1 VKLNLVAIQARPEM
15 CDYADAEAFYRKMAS
30 LMDRASRE
38 VDFSKPTLVAY
49 PEGIGLPLAFVPQTY
64 HQIGDAQKIV
74 QVFLRAVP
82 KNLPRFIGAWL
93 RYRTAFFRTVFLETA
108 LEAED
113 IYVSTFSTL
122 AREYGVYLCGGCIY
136 LPHIEEEA
144 VKGRHVVSRAV
155 YNQSYLF
162 NPQGICLRRTPKINL
177 APPTEPRFGF
187 SPGNRSDVLPV
198 DTKIGRLGTLVC
210 YDAFHRSLI
219 ERVDAM
225 GVEVLIN
232 PSHNERRWEA
242 AAGFNPS
249 ITVGEAWMRH
259 GLPTM
264 IQGREHL
271 RYGLSPML
279 VGPVFDVRS
288 HGQSR
293 ICQNVGSPTAD
304 PHRALLAEAGVDTED
319 VIYATVDVQG
329 NEASRN
335 GYETKDLYDEPLVEE
350 IARSA
355 RNPERAVEGPLLA
368 ALRSA

>member
-1 VKLNLVAIQARPEM
+1 MRANLVAIQARPM
-15 CDYADAEAFYRKMAS
+15 MSDYANGEAFYKKMAD
-30 LMDRASRE
+30 LMARAARE
-38 VDFSKPTLVAY
+38 VDTSLPTLVAY

-64 HQIGDAQKIV
+64 HQIGDARTIL
-74 QVFLRAVP
+74 QVFVRAIP
-82 KNLPRFIGAWL
+82 RNLPRFTRAFL
-93 RYRTAFFRTVFLETA
+93 RFRTAFFRTVFLETA

-113 IYVSTFSTL
+113 IYVTTFSTL
-122 AREYGVYLCGGCIY
+122 AREYGVYLCAGCIY

-144 VKGRHVVSRAV
+144 VKGRHVVGRAV

-162 NPQGICLRRTPKINL
+162 NPAGVCLRRTPKVNL

-187 SPGNRSDVLPV
+187 TGGNRSDVMPV
-198 DTKIGRLGTLVC
+198 DTRIGRLGTLVC

-219 ERVDAM
+219 ERMDAM
-225 GVEVLIN
+225 GVETLIN

-242 AAGFNPS
+242 PAGFNES

-271 RYGLSPML
+271 RFGVTPML

-293 ICQNVGSPTAD
+293 ICRNLGRADAD
-304 PHRALLAEAGVDTED
+304 PHASLLAQARVDEED
-319 VIYATVDVQG
+319 VIYATVDLKGPFGENGRASGVPLEPEPRGTEMNQIA
-329 NEASRN
+329 EAPH
-335 GYETKDLYDEPLVEE
+335 GYP
-350 IARSA
+350 
-355 RNPERAVEGPLLA
+355 
-368 ALRSA
+368 

>member
-1 VKLNLVAIQARPEM
+1 VKVNLVAVQAKPVM
-15 CDYADAEAFYRKMAS
+15 SDYADAEAFYNKMADLMVRAVSQVDRS
-30 LMDRASRE
+30 L
-38 VDFSKPTLVAY
+38 PTLVAY

-64 HQIGDAQKIV
+64 HQIGDAKTIF

-82 KNLPRFIGAWL
+82 KNLPRFSKAVL
-93 RYRTAFFRTVFLETA
+93 KFRTSFFRTVFLETA

-122 AREYGVYLCGGCIY
+122 AREYGVYLSAGCIY

-144 VKGRHVVSRAV
+144 VKGRHILSKAV

-162 NPQGICLRRTPKINL
+162 NPSGVCLRRTPKINL

-187 SPGNRSDVLPV
+187 SPGNRADVLPV

-219 ERVDAM
+219 ERMDAM
-225 GVEVLIN
+225 AVEIIVN
-232 PSHNERRWEA
+232 PSHNERRWDA
-242 AAGFNPS
+242 PAGFNKS

-271 RYGLSPML
+271 KYGVSPML

-293 ICQNVGSPTAD
+293 ICRNLGRTDAD
-304 PHRALLAEAGVDTED
+304 PHDSLLAQARVDEED
-319 VIYATVDVQG
+319 VICATVDVAG
-329 NEASRN
+329 PFSAN
-335 GYETKDLYDEPLVEE
+335 GT
-350 IARSA
+350 
-355 RNPERAVEGPLLA
+355 GPLPPRIDELA
-368 ALRSA
+368 EGLYGVP

>member
-1 VKLNLVAIQARPEM
+1 MKLNLVAIQAKPVM
-15 CDYADAEAFYRKMAS
+15 SDYANAEAFYQKMAD
-30 LMDRASRE
+30 LMARASRE
-38 VDFSKPTLVAY
+38 VDFSMPTLVVY

-64 HQIGDAQKIV
+64 QYVGDAKTIA
-74 QVFLRAVP
+74 QVLMRGLP
-82 KNLPRFIGAWL
+82 KHLPRFAKAVMKF
-93 RYRTAFFRTVFLETA
+93 RTALFRTIFLETA

-162 NPQGICLRRTPKINL
+162 NPSGVCLRRTPKVNL

-187 SPGNRSDVLPV
+187 SPGNRADIMPV
-198 DTKIGRLGTLVC
+198 DTRIGRLGTLVC

-225 GVEVLIN
+225 GIETLIN
-232 PSHNERRWEA
+232 PSHNERRWDVP
-242 AAGFNPS
+242 AGFNES
-249 ITVGEAWMRH
+249 ITVGEAWMQH

-271 RYGLSPML
+271 KYGVSAML
-279 VGPVFDVRS
+279 VGPVYDVRS

-293 ICQNVGSPTAD
+293 ICRNLGEPGAD
-304 PHRALLAEAGVDTED
+304 PRKSLLAEASVDQED
-319 VIYATVDVQG
+319 IIYATVEVSGPTGQNG
-329 NEASRN
+329 HTVPNN
-335 GYETKDLYDEPLVEE
+335 PLGYEGRPMEVPYGG
-350 IARSA
+350 A
-355 RNPERAVEGPLLA
+355 
-368 ALRSA
+368 